1 MPDVNLQLRRNMMV
15 YLTLA
20 TICMVIL
27 STSLTG
33 LVFQPGLPI
42 PGADSS
48 PSTHASTGATEPQ
61 TLEVGKALQFPF
73 AISFGVILLVILLS
87 LGKKVD
93 FRQIA
98 KWVACLLVVA
108 FVSVLLNQ
116 IKFNLPVTPAGN
128 SQEADLPPSVVY
140 DIAPIGDPPQHL
152 YSLVLIFIL
161 LAAAVLVAVIIA
173 HAMQRVKADDAIG
186 AEASEALRAI
196 KEGAD
201 LRNVIYRCYLQM
213 VKIASEKRGLTR
225 EESATPREFERYLVS
240 KGIPDLPIHQLTG
253 LFEKVRYGGKA
264 LDSEDEETAVA
275 CLTAIHAA
283 CESGEQKNR

>member
-20 TICMVIL
+20 TIGMVIL

-61 TLEVGKALQFPF
+61 TLGVGKALQFPF

-173 HAMQRVKADDAIG
+173 HAVQRVKADDAIG

-275 CLTAIHAA
+275 CLSAIHAA